1 MRDWLKR
8 AAAEALQISDAW
20 SLVRQRLPQQPIDG
34 EVSILAIGKAAAM
47 MQRAAAEVLAEC
59 CLASLVIAPEAYPD
73 TATCRF
79 VQGAHP
85 VPDQRSLQAG
95 EAALAF
101 VQQLPANSTLL
112 VLLSGGASALCEK
125 LPAEISLQDLQ
136 ALNRYLIASNYSIEQ
151 INAVRQS
158 LSLLKAGRL
167 ARQVNAGINIVQW
180 LISDVPN
187 DDPAI
192 IGSGP
197 FIVSTAKALPD
208 LPEPFSKLVKR
219 AQATVEHLDQRP
231 MPGVETAVLVG
242 SRAMAQALVR
252 WAEAQGINARY
263 RPLYG
268 DIDEVAA
275 TIVEEVENHDAQFFV
290 FAGETHLQ
298 LPAQPGKGGRNQHL
312 ALLLAK
318 KWSAHTS
325 HQALCFGSD
334 GRDGSSDA
342 AGAIFDCAT
351 LNREGLDEAIAKADS
366 YHWWQAR
373 NGLLF
378 TGATTTN
385 VADLCLVWKS
395 P

>member
-8 AAAEALQISDAW
+8 AAAEALRSSDAR
-20 SLVRQRLPQQPIDG
+20 SLVHQRLLQQPIDG

-47 MQRAAAEVLAEC
+47 MQRAAAELLAER
-59 CLASLVIAPEAYPD
+59 CLASLVISPEAYRD

-85 VPDQRSLQAG
+85 VMDQRSLQAG
-95 EAALAF
+95 EAALGF

-112 VLLSGGASALCEK
+112 VLISGGASALCEK
-125 LPAEISLQDLQ
+125 LPAESSLKDFQ
-136 ALNRYLIASNYSIEQ
+136 ALNRYLIAGNYSIEQ

-167 ARQVNAGINIVQW
+167 ARHANTGINIIQW

-197 FIVSTAKALPD
+197 FVMPTAKALPD
-208 LPEPFSKLVKR
+208 VPEPFCKLVKR
-219 AQATVEHLDQRP
+219 AQATVERLDQRP
-231 MPGVETAVLVG
+231 MPVVDTSVLAG
-242 SRAMAQALVR
+242 NRAMAQSLVR
-252 WAEAQGINARY
+252 WAGSQGINAQY

-268 DIDEVAA
+268 DIAEAA
-275 TIVEEVENHDAQFFV
+275 DTIVEEIANHDAPFFV

-325 HQALCFGSD
+325 HQVLCFGTD
-334 GRDGSSDA
+334 GRDGCSDA